1 MPGRKLEQKLFKE
14 IGERASKQGSTG
26 PMYVFD
32 WVADGRTLQ
41 ELANDLDC
49 SRSFLSRILNGNPD
63 YRAALQ
69 EARKEQAEKMAED
82 SLELVDS
89 LAHKE
94 ELTSQDVS
102 LAKERVGV
110 RKWLSAMN
118 SPERFAQKQQNLT
131 LNIGE
136 LHLSALKKARP
147 ALELA
152 QEVGHVIEGRVV
164 EDE

>member
-1 MPGRKLEQKLFKE
+1 
-14 IGERASKQGSTG
+14 
-26 PMYVFD
+26 
-32 WVADGRTLQ
+32 
-41 ELANDLDC
+41 
-49 SRSFLSRILNGNPD
+49 LNGNPD